1 MIQIDFRD
9 PRPIYEQVRERFRE
23 LILSGALPPDSKMP
37 SVRELSSALAINPNT
52 IQRAYMLLE
61 SGGWI
66 YSVRGKG
73 SFVSGGSAARNSR
86 KTEVLRKLD
95 ALIEEAILVGAEKEE
110 FLALLGRIAENYRR
124 RSAEGEAGP
133 TENDNH

>member
-52 IQRAYMLLE
+52 IQRAYRELE
-61 SGGWI
+61 SDGCIVSIPG
-66 YSVRGKG
+66 RG
-73 SFVSGGSAARNSR
+73 SYVCQPDAAIVARR
-86 KTEVLRKLD
+86 QE
-95 ALIEEAILVGAEKEE
+95 
-110 FLALLGRIAENYRR
+110 LLGRLKSTATELRALGVGEEELIA
-124 RSAEGEAGP
+124 AVKEGESH
-133 TENDNH
+133 D